1 MSIIF
6 GIRKATGNP
15 ATEQEMQRLASTTRS
30 FAPDGTFVTVQGH
43 LGMGFQPFHTTRLS
57 HKEFQPAIDPYKNLL
72 IFDGR
77 LDNRSELLAA
87 LNIQDVE
94 TNDSTLVL
102 AAFERWG
109 ENVFARLIGDWA
121 LALWCG
127 ATQTLFLG
135 CDHAGTRT
143 LYFQN
148 ANGIVLWSTY
158 LETFF
163 ADGGQPPLDEE
174 YVAAFLCNAPIRD
187 LTPYR
192 GIRAVP
198 PAHYLAIQGE
208 RITKV
213 RHWHSVA
220 DSEIRYKTDTEY
232 EEHFFALF
240 RQAVERRAAVGDP
253 ILAQLSGGMDST
265 SIVCMSDH
273 IRASQ
278 GYSTA
283 NLLDTISYLSPS
295 EPNWNEEPFIA
306 ATEAQ
311 RGKVGVHL
319 ETSYSERM
327 FEPPPPESGRHLFPG
342 ITASSIDFHERF
354 HASLDG
360 RDYRVILSGIG
371 GDEVLGGVP
380 TPGPELADY
389 LTRLG
394 LRSLFKQGLAWSLA
408 SRNPMLHLMLG
419 AAHFAFGLYWPHT
432 RLRSSAPAWLAP
444 RLRNLRIDNS
454 DAGLTLV
461 PLLRAKPSV
470 LSNARAWSSIL
481 ETLPSRRPAAGPCY
495 EYRYPYLD
503 RDLVDFL
510 FRIPHD
516 QITRPGRRRSL
527 MRRALRE
534 LLPIEVLERRR
545 KAYLSRGPLVAFQEA
560 RETTTALLADSRLAE
575 LNFVNVA
582 SLRLSLN
589 AVASGTGTNQWPGL
603 IKALALELWLQSEP
617 WVIHSNRSGHRE
629 RLSLFKTLEHPS
641 SVQIGP

>member
-57 HKEFQPAIDPYKNLL
+57 HKEFQPAIDAYKNLL

-87 LNIQDVE
+87 LDIQYVE
-94 TNDSTLVL
+94 TKDSALVL

-121 LALWCG
+121 LALWCD

-148 ANGIVLWSTY
+148 ANGTVLWSTY

-174 YVAAFLCNAPIRD
+174 YVAAYLSNAPIRD

-198 PAHYLAIQGE
+198 PAHYLAIRGD
-208 RITKV
+208 RTTKV
-213 RHWHSVA
+213 RHWQPVA
-220 DSEIRYKTDTEY
+220 DSEIRYKSDTEY

-240 RQAVERRAAVGDP
+240 RQAVERRTQIGVP

-273 IRASQ
+273 IRKLQ
-278 GYSTA
+278 GYGVPE
-283 NLLDTISYLSPS
+283 LLDTISYLSPS
-295 EPNWNEEPFIA
+295 EPNCNEAPFIA

-311 RGKVGVHL
+311 RGKVGAHL
-319 ETSYSERM
+319 ECSYSEKM
-327 FEPPPPESGRHLFPG
+327 FDPPAAETGAQLFPG
-342 ITASSIDFHERF
+342 ITAASIDFHERF
-354 HASLDG
+354 QACLGG
-360 RDYRVILSGIG
+360 RDFRVILSGIG
-371 GDEVLGGVP
+371 GDEVLGGIP

-389 LTRLG
+389 LFRLDFS
-394 LRSLFKQGLAWSLA
+394 RLFKQGLAWSLA
-408 SRNPMLHLMLG
+408 NRDPMFHLMRG
-419 AAHFAFGLYWPHT
+419 AVSFALDLYCLSNQSMQPVPSWIASRLQKLRTRNEAVPLNFWA
-432 RLRSSAPAWLAP
+432 RLRTRPTA
-444 RLRNLRIDNS
+444 
-454 DAGLTLV
+454 
-461 PLLRAKPSV
+461 
-470 LSNARAWSSIL
+470 LSNAQTWRSLL
-481 ETLPSRRPAAGPCY
+481 EALPSRYPMTAFRY

-510 FRIPHD
+510 FRVPRE

-527 MRRALRE
+527 MRRALYD
-534 LLPIEVLERRR
+534 LLPTEVIERRK
-545 KAYLSRGPLVAFQEA
+545 KAHISRGPLVLFREA
-560 RETTTALLADSRLAE
+560 HQRAADLITNPLVGVLGFVDITALRP
-575 LNFVNVA
+575 
-582 SLRLSLN
+582 SLD
-589 AVASGTGTNQWPGL
+589 AVASGRNTDEWPNL
-603 IKALALELWLQSEP
+603 MRATTLELWL
-617 WVIHSNRSGHRE
+617 RSRYWGTDTEWLVRSKPS
-629 RLSLFKTLEHPS
+629 SLFETLEQPRS
-641 SVQIGP
+641 AQI